1 MRSYILNHYS
11 KVLILSAHPDDLEI
25 SCGGTV
31 AKFVD
36 EGTKVDNII
45 LCLNVNHKKCV
56 APSSKILGYNPI
68 YLNHRDESPTS
79 KVISEIEKKV
89 DVESYDLLITHWI
102 EDWHQDHRFCH
113 ELGNSL
119 RRKQQLDVW
128 YMNAYPYCQKY
139 KSFEA
144 NLFVDITRYKFKKLD
159 AISLYDNVPDEYF
172 IGIDS
177 MSRYRGSFVHVKHA
191 EVFKVDTLLY
201 S

>member
-45 LCLNVNHKKCV
+45 LCSNVNHKKCV

-128 YMNAYPYCQKY
+128 YMNAYPYCQKH

-144 NLFVDITRYKFKKLD
+144 NLFVDITRYKYKKLD

>member
-45 LCLNVNHKKCV
+45 LCSNVKHKKYV
-56 APSSKILGYNPI
+56 ASSSKILGYSPI
-68 YLNHRDESPTS
+68 FLNHRDESPTS
-79 KVISEIEKKV
+79 NVISEIEKKV
-89 DVESYDLLITHWI
+89 DVESYDLIITHWS

-144 NLFVDITRYKFKKLD
+144 NLFVDITRYKYKKLD
-159 AISLYDNVPDEYF
+159 AISLYDNVPDEYY

-177 MSRYRGSFVHVKHA
+177 MSRYRGSFVHVNHA

-201 S
+201 C

>member
-1 MRSYILNHYS
+1 MN
-11 KVLILSAHPDDLEI
+11 KVLVLSAHPDDLEI

-36 EGTKVDNII
+36 EGNVVDNII
-45 LCLNVNHKKCV
+45 LCSNVKHKKYV
-56 APSSKILGYNPI
+56 PASSKILGYNPI

-79 KVISEIEKKV
+79 KVIAEIEKKV
-89 DVESYDLLITHWI
+89 DIESYDLLITHWS

-128 YMNAYPYCQKY
+128 YMNAFPYCQKY

-144 NLFVDITRYKFKKLD
+144 NLFVDITKYKYKKLD
-159 AISLYDNVPDEYF
+159 AMSLYDNVPDEYS

-201 S
+201 G

>member
-1 MRSYILNHYS
+1 MN
-11 KVLILSAHPDDLEI
+11 KVLVLSAHPDDLEI

-36 EGTKVDNII
+36 EGNVVDNII
-45 LCLNVNHKKCV
+45 LCSNVKHKKYV
-56 APSSKILGYNPI
+56 PASSKILGYNPI

-79 KVISEIEKKV
+79 KVIAEIEKKV
-89 DVESYDLLITHWI
+89 DIESYDLLITHWS

-144 NLFVDITRYKFKKLD
+144 NLFVDITKYKYKKLD
-159 AISLYDNVPDEYF
+159 AMSLYDNVPDEYY
-172 IGIDS
+172 I
-177 MSRYRGSFVHVKHA
+177 
-191 EVFKVDTLLY
+191 
-201 S
+201 